1 MTTKNPAT
9 ESQYSALTEARPYA
23 WPTHTVW
30 NPTDTALLVI
40 DMQADFLS
48 PDGYF
53 AALGNPLDGVRACI
67 EPIGKLLSVMRPLGF
82 PIIYTRE
89 GHRPDLS
96 DLHYPKRRR
105 AELADCAIGTS
116 GPMGRFLVRGEP
128 GWDIIPELAPQ
139 DGDLLVDKPGHGAFH
154 QTDLDMLLR
163 NRNIRNLIVT
173 GVTTE
178 VCVHSTLREA
188 DDRGYDCLLLGDC
201 CGAGDT
207 GLHQAAVE
215 TTTVD
220 GGIFG
225 AVADHQTV
233 LKALSGQV

>member
-1 MTTKNPAT
+1 MKMFKPLA
-9 ESQYSALTEARPYA
+9 AVRPYA
-23 WPTHTVW
+23 WPTHGNWSPADTVI
-30 NPTDTALLVI
+30 LVI

-53 AALGNPLDGVRACI
+53 AALGNPLDGVRAAI
-67 EPIGKLLSVMRPLGF
+67 QPLTELLSACRSLEF
-82 PIIYTRE
+82 PVIYTRE

-96 DLHYPKRRR
+96 DLHYPKCRR
-105 AELADCAIGTS
+105 AELAGCPIGAE
-116 GPMGRFLVRGEP
+116 GPMGRFLVRGEA

-139 DGDLLVDKPGHGAFH
+139 PGEVIIDKPGHGAFH
-154 QTDLDMLLR
+154 QTDLDLILR
-163 NRNIRNLIVT
+163 NRGVRNLIVT

-188 DDRGYDCLLLGDC
+188 DDRGYDCLLLGNC
-201 CGAGDT
+201 CGAGDKQ
-207 GLHQAAVE
+207 LHDAAVE

-225 AVADHQTV
+225 AVANHTE
-233 LKALSGQV
+233 LLNALTSGPV

>member
-1 MTTKNPAT
+1 MENYHSIAT
-9 ESQYSALTEARPYA
+9 SRPYP
-23 WPTHTVW
+23 WPVYDRW
-30 NPTDTALLVI
+30 SRSDTALLVI

-48 PDGYF
+48 EDGYF
-53 AALGNPLDGVRACI
+53 AALGNPLDTVRGCVA
-67 EPIGKLLSVMRPLGF
+67 PIKALLDKMRPMGF

-105 AELADCAIGTS
+105 AEMAGCPIGS
-116 GPMGRFLVRGEP
+116 KGPMGRFLVRGEQ
-128 GWDIIPELAPQ
+128 GWDIVPELAPEP
-139 DGDLLVDKPGHGAFH
+139 GDLVVDKPGHGAFH
-154 QTDLDMLLR
+154 QTDLDLILR
-163 NRNIRNLIVT
+163 NRGIRNLIIT

-188 DDRGYDCLLLGDC
+188 DDRGYDCLLLADSC
-201 CGAGDT
+201 AAGDT
-207 GLHQAAVE
+207 ALHQASVE

-225 AVADHQTV
+225 AVANHQDV
-233 LKALSGQV
+233 LDALG

>member
-1 MTTKNPAT
+1 MPSPIAAT
-9 ESQYSALTEARPYA
+9 QPYP
-23 WPTHTVW
+23 WPLAGKW
-30 NPTDTALLVI
+30 SPEDTALLVI

-48 PDGYF
+48 PGGYF
-53 AALGNPLDGVRACI
+53 AALDNDLTNVRACI
-67 EPIGKLLSVMRPLGF
+67 EPIGELLSQLRPLGF

-96 DLHYPKRRR
+96 DLHLPKRRR
-105 AELADCAIGTS
+105 AELAGCPIGMS

-139 DGDLLVDKPGHGAFH
+139 AGDLLVDKPGHGAFH
-154 QTDLDMLLR
+154 QTDLDLLLR
-163 NRNIRNLIVT
+163 NRNIKNLIVT

-188 DDRGYDCLLLGDC
+188 DDRGYDCLLLADC
-201 CGAGDT
+201 CGAGDFA
-207 GLHQAAVE
+207 LHQASVD
-215 TTTVD
+215 TTIVD

-225 AVADHQTV
+225 AIANHTDV
-233 LKALSGQV
+233 LTALE